1 MKTTPLESAIG
12 LQRTKGGRDDKQLA
26 YLTSRDNAKRVG
38 IALIIASIFA
48 LIYGLVL
55 QQNLSFNVVTQSAL
69 RKQAVREKAALFRS
83 RMEVGRQASAAES
96 KLVKIL
102 SVFQDHLE
110 RDTED
115 KQALIDFQMAFGNQI
130 KKHKRQLKRE
140 LKLLGGNK
148 KVHIY
153 LEKELDMT
161 VDQFYWKVTHLVRE
175 SGESIIMEGQ
185 AADARVQLM
194 SQSVLDELESET
206 KQEAREA
213 RDEAKLEASDNRW
226 KVLADNFRAHSK
238 FANVES
244 QDQKVG
250 RLAL

>member
-1 MKTTPLESAIG
+1 MAAPIYCTHKEL
-12 LQRTKGGRDDKQLA
+12 
-26 YLTSRDNAKRVG
+26 KRVFPQLDSFDG
-38 IALIIASIFA
+38 KKP
-48 LIYGLVL
+48 IYGWN
-55 QQNLSFNVVTQSAL
+55 Q
-69 RKQAVREKAALFRS
+69 LFTH
-83 RMEVGRQASAAES
+83 ASNELYEA
-96 KLVKIL
+96 
-102 SVFQDHLE
+102 
-110 RDTED
+110 DTED

-140 LKLLGGNK
+140 LKLLGGSK